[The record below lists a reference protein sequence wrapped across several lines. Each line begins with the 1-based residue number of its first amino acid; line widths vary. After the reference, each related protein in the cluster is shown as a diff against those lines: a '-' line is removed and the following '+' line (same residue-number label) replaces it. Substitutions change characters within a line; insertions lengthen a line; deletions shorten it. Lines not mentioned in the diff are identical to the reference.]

1 MSRLISSTATTVDTV
16 SDVAEWFVAEGE
28 HDQASRDLFHGAAGM
43 LMGRP
48 TYEGLA
54 AYWTKETGPWADML
68 NPIPKWVATRTL
80 SGSLDWNATALEGDA
95 AESVAA
101 LKGELDGDLVLI
113 GCGELA
119 RHLAAHGLID
129 EYRLGLHPA
138 LWGTGTRAFEGVDHT
153 KLRLLEARSFDSG
166 VVLLRYEPRRD

>member
-1 MSRLISSTATTVDTV
+1 
-16 SDVAEWFVAEGE
+16 
-28 HDQASRDLFHGAAGM
+28 
-43 LMGRP
+43 
-48 TYEGLA
+48 
-54 AYWTKETGPWADML
+54 ML
-68 NPIPKWVATRTL
+68 NPMPTWVATRTL